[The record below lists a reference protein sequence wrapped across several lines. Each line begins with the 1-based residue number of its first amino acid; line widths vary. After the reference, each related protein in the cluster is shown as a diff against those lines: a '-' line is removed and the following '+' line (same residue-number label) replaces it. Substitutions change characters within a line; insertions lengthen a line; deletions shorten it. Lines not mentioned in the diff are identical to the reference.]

1 MLPTLAANTAAH
13 ICGIRTVLK
22 VILTGCRQSGF
33 QLLRPFPIGLGEPPN
48 LVGGQA
54 EVTERRA
61 ERLAA
66 VDGVEEL
73 LP

>member
-1 MLPTLAANTAAH
+1 
-13 ICGIRTVLK
+13 VLK